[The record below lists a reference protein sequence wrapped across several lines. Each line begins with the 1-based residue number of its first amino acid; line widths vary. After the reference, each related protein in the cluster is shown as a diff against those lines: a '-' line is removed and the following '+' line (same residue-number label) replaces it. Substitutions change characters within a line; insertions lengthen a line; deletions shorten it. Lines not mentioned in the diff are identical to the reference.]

1 MQIFVSCIFLFEAKI
16 ISSHILLLFTYL
28 AAKMGNG
35 GDLMLDSG
43 HSEAGSSGSIS
54 LTSASSDHLSGSI
67 ALSTGTGKQ
76 GSSGMIS
83 LETGSSDHSAGGIK
97 LQVGDTFGYRNG
109 GASNGGKV
117 VHNHL
122 QIQLLTFDFFI
133 L

>member
-1 MQIFVSCIFLFEAKI
+1 
-16 ISSHILLLFTYL
+16 
-28 AAKMGNG
+28 MGNG
-35 GDLMLDSG
+35 GDIMLDSG
-43 HSEAGSSGSIS
+43 HSEAGSSGTIS

-76 GSSGMIS
+76 GSSGTIS

-109 GASNGGKV
+109 GGLNDIMAV
-117 VHNHL
+117 VIMFRFHYSHL
-122 QIQLLTFDFFI
+122 TSLFLYYF